1 MKKCIYLSKVFKIKF
16 NFMKKI
22 VFSLIIIAFCFS
34 CNSPA
39 GRQSDKMD
47 MANYEMEEA
56 SVPITRQMAEAPVPP
71 PPPSQVSESSSVIE
85 KKIIK
90 DARIGVEVSDYS
102 SFRINLDSLI
112 GIYGAYTSNDNL
124 YNNDESINCDISI
137 RIPEKNFEK
146 FITNL
151 ENGDGRILYK
161 NISARDVTEEFID
174 IEARLKNKKD
184 VEKRYSELLSKAQ
197 TIKDILDIEEK
208 LRVIREEIES
218 TEGRLNYLKSQVSFS
233 TIDLMITQKL
243 DFKFQPT
250 KEKNFFQLLIKSLDK
265 GWKAFLQFT
274 LFVFKLWPFIILI
287 LFVLYG
293 IRLYRIKRNKR
304 KIKD

>member
-1 MKKCIYLSKVFKIKF
+1 
-16 NFMKKI
+16 MKKI
-22 VFSLIIIAFCFS
+22 GLLIIAVTLIYS
-34 CNSPA
+34 CNSPG

-47 MANYEMEEA
+47 LANYEMEDA
-56 SVPITRQMAEAPVPP
+56 IVPITRQMAEAPAPP
-71 PPPSQVSESSSVIE
+71 PPSSQVSESSLVIE

-90 DARIGVEVSDYS
+90 DARIGVEVLDYS

-112 GIYGAYTSNDNL
+112 GIFGGYISSDNL
-124 YNNDESINCDISI
+124 YNNDESINCDITI
-137 RIPEKNFEK
+137 RIPAKNFEK

-151 ENGDGRILYK
+151 ENGVGRILYK

-274 LFVFKLWPFIILI
+274 LFIFKLWPFIILI

-293 IRLYRIKRNKR
+293 IRLYRVKRNKR
-304 KIKD
+304 KIKE

>member
-1 MKKCIYLSKVFKIKF
+1 
-16 NFMKKI
+16 MKKI
-22 VFSLIIIAFCFS
+22 GLLIIAVTLIYS
-34 CNSPA
+34 CNSPG

-47 MANYEMEEA
+47 MANYEMKEA
-56 SVPITRQMAEAPVPP
+56 IVPITRQMVEAPAP
-71 PPPSQVSESSSVIE
+71 PPPSQVSESSSIIE

-90 DARIGVEVSDYS
+90 DARIGVEVLDYS

-112 GIYGAYTSNDNL
+112 GIFGGYISSDNL
-124 YNNDESINCDISI
+124 YNNDESINCDITI
-137 RIPEKNFEK
+137 RIPAKNFEK

-174 IEARLKNKKD
+174 IEARLKNKKG

-274 LFVFKLWPFIILI
+274 LFIFKLWPFIILI

-293 IRLYRIKRNKR
+293 IRLYRVKRNKR
-304 KIKD
+304 KIKE

>member
-1 MKKCIYLSKVFKIKF
+1 MFV
-16 NFMKKI
+16 
-22 VFSLIIIAFCFS
+22 IASMYS
-34 CNSPA
+34 CNSPG

-47 MANYEMEEA
+47 MDSYEMNEA
-56 SVPITRQMAEAPVPP
+56 VAPITRSMAAP
-71 PPPSQVSESSSVIE
+71 SSPMQKPAEFSIE

-90 DARIGVEVSDYS
+90 DARVGIEVSDYYV
-102 SFRINLDSLI
+102 FRINLDSLI
-112 GIYGAYTSNDNL
+112 VIYGGYTSNDNL
-124 YNNDESINCDISI
+124 YNNDEAINCDIAI

-146 FITNL
+146 FITIL
-151 ENGDGRILYK
+151 EKGSEKILYK

-184 VEKRYSELLSKAQ
+184 VEKRYSELLSRAK
-197 TIKDILDIEEK
+197 TIKDILEIEEK

-218 TEGRLNYLKSQVSFS
+218 VEGRLNYLKSQVSYS

-243 DFKFQPT
+243 DFKYQPS

-265 GWKAFLQFT
+265 GWKVFLQFT

-287 LFVLYG
+287 LIVIYG
-293 IRLYRIKRNKR
+293 IRWYRIKRK
-304 KIKD
+304 KKKEKK

>member
-1 MKKCIYLSKVFKIKF
+1 MRKL
-16 NFMKKI
+16 
-22 VFSLIIIAFCFS
+22 LICMFVIASMYS
-34 CNSPA
+34 CNSPG

-47 MANYEMEEA
+47 MDSYEMNEA
-56 SVPITRQMAEAPVPP
+56 VAPITRSMAAP
-71 PPPSQVSESSSVIE
+71 SSPMQKPAEFSIE

-90 DARIGVEVSDYS
+90 DARVGIEVSDYYV
-102 SFRINLDSLI
+102 FRINLDSLI
-112 GIYGAYTSNDNL
+112 VIYGGYTSNDNL
-124 YNNDESINCDISI
+124 YNNDEAINCDIAI

-146 FITNL
+146 FITIL
-151 ENGDGRILYK
+151 EKGSEKILYK

-184 VEKRYSELLSKAQ
+184 VEKRYSELLSRAK
-197 TIKDILDIEEK
+197 TIKDILEIEEK

-218 TEGRLNYLKSQVSFS
+218 VEGRLNYLKSQVSYS

-243 DFKFQPT
+243 DFKYQPS

-265 GWKAFLQFT
+265 GWKVFLQFT

-287 LFVLYG
+287 LIVIYG
-293 IRLYRIKRNKR
+293 IRWYRIKRK
-304 KIKD
+304 KKKEKK